1 MVNLKKIIKMN
12 LLLYDRTSKDL
23 VYWLNLHQ
31 SAFSIKLNN
40 NTFNDNEKRKIN
52 EFFMQF
58 NNKGLLNF
66 DTEEVKKWNI

>member
-1 MVNLKKIIKMN
+1 MN

-66 DTEEVKKWNI
+66 DTEEVKNGTFN